1 MDEILDFIK
10 EHKLV
15 KRGDVVGV
23 GVSGGVDS
31 MCLLHYLNS
40 VKEQL
45 DIEVVGIHI
54 NHGIREES
62 FDEAIIDPSYIND
75 KYKFMDEVRRER
87 AVELAFEGFRFCD
100 LQRWLLLTEDPYNKK
115 TSQEFAR
122 VETDDWYTNPNNDP
136 REARVT
142 GWREE
147 VILTRDFAVKH
158 YWFPF
163 KLDDTYISIDFEQNP
178 GW

>member
-23 GVSGGVDS
+23 GVSGGIDS
-31 MCLLHYLNS
+31 MCLIHYLNS

-62 FDEAIIDPSYIND
+62 YDEARFFKYIQAHTSYKSLIERNSMLPVPGCATNFFITSVCAFKKAAKPS
-75 KYKFMDEVRRER
+75 
-87 AVELAFEGFRFCD
+87 
-100 LQRWLLLTEDPYNKK
+100 
-115 TSQEFAR
+115 
-122 VETDDWYTNPNNDP
+122 
-136 REARVT
+136 
-142 GWREE
+142 
-147 VILTRDFAVKH
+147 ILR
-158 YWFPF
+158 
-163 KLDDTYISIDFEQNP
+163 
-178 GW
+178 

>member
-62 FDEAIIDPSYIND
+62 FDEAKFVIFPSIILVIPEERLYELSNLIN
-75 KYKFMDEVRRER
+75 ER
-87 AVELAFEGFRFCD
+87 KEE
-100 LQRWLLLTEDPYNKK
+100 
-115 TSQEFAR
+115 TSTSNSEEEFTD
-122 VETDDWYTNPNNDP
+122 TDDEQFDELMEGDEPD
-136 REARVT
+136 E
-142 GWREE
+142 
-147 VILTRDFAVKH
+147 IL
-158 YWFPF
+158 
-163 KLDDTYISIDFEQNP
+163 
-178 GW
+178 